1 MKKLLIALFALATAI
16 AITPTALA
24 DTFNYTLTG
33 GGISASGTLTGSLFA
48 PGVYNITNGTIDIT
62 SGGVVQG
69 WGTLL
74 PNPGNPGSVQI
85 TSLGF
90 GGTNMT
96 IDNLLYF
103 GANPQFDDNGLVF
116 ELGSV
121 GVAIWG
127 NGPNDYTIWEG
138 NWAYI
143 RSGVTFDATI
153 APTPEPG
160 SLLLLGTGLLGL
172 ALHFFRKAKP
182 AAGFMTLS

>member
-1 MKKLLIALFALATAI
+1 MKKLSLAFLALATAL
-16 AITPTALA
+16 AITPAALA
-24 DTFNYTLTG
+24 DTFNFTLTG
-33 GGISASGTLTGSLFA
+33 GGILASGTLTGSLFA
-48 PGVYNITNGTIDIT
+48 PGVYNITDGTIDIT

-74 PNPGNPGSVQI
+74 PNPGIPGSVQI

-103 GANPQFDDNGLVF
+103 AANPQFDDNGLVF
-116 ELGSV
+116 ELGGV

-143 RSGVTFDATI
+143 QSAVTFDAAL

-160 SLLLLGTGLLGL
+160 SFLLLGTGLLGL
-172 ALHFFRKAKP
+172 ALLLFRKAKP